1 MGKRIF
7 AAIFFVAVLATLLAT
22 FLSINFMYQR
32 NNAVLDAKL
41 AYEAQLMASLL
52 EKGGEELL
60 ANIPLSKER
69 LTLVKSDG
77 TVALDTSQ
85 DPTTMDNH
93 EDRPE
98 VQEAQKNGVG
108 HAIRHSATLQTNMVY
123 YAHLLANGDVIRISD
138 VRESYGAYLQG
149 NAGSICIT
157 LVLVLLITSFVSP
170 ILIAGIRV
178 PLLTLDLDHIEN
190 QDLNYLQIY
199 EEVRPLVT
207 RIQKLK
213 QGLQEELKK
222 TDKERQTV
230 QMITNNM
237 SEGLMILD
245 GDLKLLTCNQAA
257 QGFLDRIRPR
267 GEEAQLAHS
276 DPDTLVA
283 KSLADLTQHPQI
295 LQACEEAMKGVHGV
309 YLVEAHFLSLEILA
323 SPVRDQAK
331 GEGPIGVI
339 LLLTDASEKV
349 SRERLRREFAGNV
362 AHELKTPL
370 TAILGYAEL
379 LKEGICDPADVPA
392 FIDHIYHESLVMQRL
407 LHDILQ
413 ITRYDEVQSPQ
424 LVDLAE
430 LCQESLRRHEALARQ
445 KKITL
450 EGQLDPAIL
459 YADPESIREI
469 VDNLLENAIHY
480 NKEEGKVCLTTNSDK
495 EASCLTVSDTGVG
508 IALADQDRI
517 FERFYRVDRSRSKEP
532 NALGGSGLGLSIVKH
547 AVQSSQGQIQLESRL
562 GEGSTFRIIW
572 PKADQEAPDLNSEP
586 SPSEG
591 DDFA

>member
-22 FLSINFMYQR
+22 FLSVNFMYKR

-52 EKGGEELL
+52 EKDDASVL

-69 LTLVKSDG
+69 LTLVKADG
-77 TVALDTSQ
+77 TVILDTRQ
-85 DPTTMDNH
+85 DPATMDNH

-138 VRESYGAYLQG
+138 IRESYGAYLQG
-149 NAGSICIT
+149 NAGSIAIT
-157 LVLVLLITSFVSP
+157 LVLVLLITAFVSP
-170 ILIAGIRV
+170 ILIAGIRI
-178 PLLTLDLDHIEN
+178 PLLTLDLDHIEK
-190 QDLNYLQIY
+190 QDLDYLRIY

-237 SEGLMILD
+237 SEGLIILD
-245 GDLKLLTCNQAA
+245 GDLKVLTCNQAA
-257 QGFLDRIRPR
+257 QGFLDRIRPQ
-267 GEEAQLAHS
+267 GEEIRLVDG

-295 LQACEEAMKGVHGV
+295 LQACEKAMQGMHGV

-323 SPVRDQAK
+323 SPVQDQAK
-331 GEGPIGVI
+331 GDGPIGVI

-413 ITRYDEVQSPQ
+413 ITRYDEVQSRQ
-424 LVDLAE
+424 LVDLAQV
-430 LCQESLRRHEALARQ
+430 CQQSLQRHEALAQ
-445 KKITL
+445 KKKLTL
-450 EGQLDPAIL
+450 KAQLEPAMICV
-459 YADPESIREI
+459 DPESVREI

-480 NKEEGKVCLTTNSDK
+480 NKEEGRVKISTSSDDK
-495 EASCLTVSDTGVG
+495 SSSLIVSDTGIG

-547 AVQSSQGQIQLESRL
+547 AVQSSRGQIQLESHL

-572 PKADQEAPDLNSEP
+572 PKPGQEVPVLDSGS
-586 SPSEG
+586 SPCEE